1 MTCFLISDKILVMGG
16 KDFDGFCNV
25 EIVHLTNSKIKCS
38 ILPGS
43 ALDQPLE
50 LPIGEG
56 CFGGFF
62 HGKIFVGG
70 GRHNPKY
77 PNYYQIFGIDNRQIL
92 NMIQTRYEVSEK
104 TNFSKCNF
112 TGQEMKKK

>member
-1 MTCFLISDKILVMGG
+1 MQFYFLISDKILIMGG
-16 KDFDGFCNV
+16 KDFDGFCNI

-43 ALDQPLE
+43 ALDQPLD

-70 GRHNPKY
+70 GRHNRKY
-77 PNYYQIFGIDNRQIL
+77 PNYYQIFGINNRQIL
-92 NMIQTRYEVSEK
+92 NMIQTRYEGY
-104 TNFSKCNF
+104 FSQYLLN
-112 TGQEMKKK
+112 

>member
-1 MTCFLISDKILVMGG
+1 MGG

-43 ALDQPLE
+43 ALDQPLD

-62 HGKIFVGG
+62 NGKIFVGG
-70 GRHNPKY
+70 GRHNRKY
-77 PNYYQIFGIDNRQIL
+77 PNYYQIFGMKNFQSEIIWSYKRWSNSKKGLL
-92 NMIQTRYEVSEK
+92 NSHQNIYFYSE
-104 TNFSKCNF
+104 
-112 TGQEMKKK
+112 